1 MSVTLLTLDE
11 RLCRAIGDWTQAAV
25 TTALTTNTS
34 VVSTNL
40 LNYDHGQDDFFN
52 NWWVYVEDY
61 ANLGADR
68 LIYDYVTSTGT
79 CSVRG
84 AAFVTDGSNKAT
96 VRITRSRWD
105 DRKSAIN
112 DALRETAA
120 YLHQKLDDRT
130 LVTGN
135 ILPNSSFEDWTL
147 TTIPDYWTASGT
159 ATVAET
165 TTAGLHRG
173 GTSSAKLT
181 AGAASDY
188 FYISSANH
196 ERLLDLAGKQVSL
209 RVWAYPEVA
218 NDAFATIYT
227 QKADGTTQTLTS
239 TTACPAGKFTQL
251 ELLNQ
256 NINEDIVLFQV
267 RLGVTTNA
275 KYAYFE
281 DARLTGGEVYEYVL
295 PLEFQVGKVSNV
307 SVQYAGDIEDI
318 AKDSLY
324 APAFGWEIVDDG
336 TKYLRLSGREPYN
349 RRIRIVGYTPFT
361 VTSAGTSTVAISDT
375 QANLLVEYAAYLLYS
390 RMAGIMSADD
400 SSKFY
405 QKAQEHLMK
414 WNSLVPRLR
423 MTLPQRQAQVKPL

>member
-11 RLCRAIGDWTQAAV
+11 RLCRAIGDWVQFDTTTNITTNNSV
-25 TTALTTNTS
+25 ISTALR
-34 VVSTNL
+34 
-40 LNYDHGQDDFFN
+40 NYDHGQDEFFTN
-52 NWWVYVEDY
+52 KWLYIEEGN
-61 ANLGADR
+61 NLGVER
-68 LIYDYVTSTGT
+68 LVYDYLTSTGT
-79 CSVRG
+79 LSVRG
-84 AAFVTDGSNKAT
+84 AALAAETGAVTC
-96 VRITRSRWD
+96 RITSSSWD

-159 ATVAET
+159 ATVAEN
-165 TTAGLHRG
+165 TTAGLHRT

-188 FYISSANH
+188 FYISSINY
-196 ERLLDLAGKQVSL
+196 ERLLDLAGKTVSL
-209 RVWAYPEVA
+209 KVWAYPEVA
-218 NDAFATIYT
+218 NDATITIYT
-227 QKADGTTQTLTS
+227 EKADGTTQTLTS
-239 TTACPAGKFTQL
+239 TTACPAGKWTQL
-251 ELLNQ
+251 ELNNQ
-256 NINEDIVLFQV
+256 TINEDIVLFQV
-267 RLGVTTNA
+267 RLGVTTNS

-281 DARLTGGEVYEYVL
+281 DARLIGGQVYEYVL

-324 APAFGWEIVDDG
+324 APAYGWEIVDDG
-336 TKYLRLSGREPYN
+336 IKYLRLNGYEPYE

-361 VTSAGTSTVAISDT
+361 VTSSGTSTVAISDQ

-400 SSKFY
+400 STKFY

-423 MTLPQRQAQVKPL
+423 MALPQRQAQVKPL